1 MRPARYFG
9 QTDYLAEVPM
19 ARIAGVESVTVF
31 ESIVT
36 GVRLLKREQDE
47 GEQLLIHRLDDSIRG
62 PRDADGSQHFDIL
75 ELLPS
80 TFGRINILA

>member
-1 MRPARYFG
+1 
-9 QTDYLAEVPM
+9 M